1 MSSFRVRPN
10 YKLRSRI
17 PRYHTTSD
25 PCSYKPIRAW
35 VQECVRDIDPKN
47 RLQQL
52 HIHIETPGGFNLSF
66 SDRFVLKDHPAY
78 SLLKVSQWW
87 LEFHHRGA
95 IANAQR
101 IWRAKGG
108 QIYISNPRYQ
118 HALEPLAD
126 LFSIEGVLVT
136 GAVTDKFA
144 NQL

>member
-1 MSSFRVRPN
+1 M
-10 YKLRSRI
+10 
-17 PRYHTTSD
+17 TSD

-35 VQECVRDIDPKN
+35 VQECVRDIGPKN

-52 HIHIETPGGFNLSF
+52 RIHIETPRGFNLSF
-66 SDRFVLKDHPAY
+66 SDRFVLKDRPAY
-78 SLLKVSQWW
+78 SLLEVSQWW

-108 QIYISNPRYQ
+108 QIYISNPHYQ

-144 NQL
+144 NQLQTAVAKSPGIFSITCNG